1 MNIQSA
7 FSTGLQGYPR
17 AAKVPGSLIDIRV

>member
-7 FSTGLQGYPR
+7 FSAGLQGYQR
-17 AAKVPGSLIDIRV
+17 ATKVPGSLIGIRV